1 MTNSERDELLLSIY
15 QTQKEMQK
23 DSQQMKKVFQEL
35 KQIVEKQEKQ
45 VQAIEFKIQE
55 IMDSQKASDNLL
67 TAVYRK
73 QLDMEQEIKQIVQ
86 KSDKQEQENREEHEE
101 MKRHLKLQDARYNQQ
116 ETHFKFHD
124 FMLEKQRE
132 QLSYLMKAQIIY
144 G

>member
-23 DSQQMKKVFQEL
+23 DSQQMKQDNQQMKKAFQEL

-86 KSDKQEQENREEHEE
+86 KIRQTRTGK
-101 MKRHLKLQDARYNQQ
+101 
-116 ETHFKFHD
+116 
-124 FMLEKQRE
+124 
-132 QLSYLMKAQIIY
+132 
-144 G
+144 